1 MKNRPSSRTN
11 SEMRSNLRAGE
22 SFDEEGDGW
31 NEAWPGREGEVV
43 CGMWLAGLAGLYIS
57 WGLA

>member
-1 MKNRPSSRTN
+1 
-11 SEMRSNLRAGE
+11 MRSNLRAGE